1 MEVSGIMMG
10 NSEETPFTI
19 VHETE
24 PEIPEMKVT
33 IEEQSVVAMC
43 SMMKR
48 SHSDIHMERRIH
60 QVCSTDKS
68 AYNLP
73 LYLVDGR
80 NSPCTILHLIA
91 NGPDAYRIIIL
102 YGVPF
107 SEVI

>member
-1 MEVSGIMMG
+1 MG
-10 NSEETPFTI
+10 NSEETPFTT

-60 QVCSTDKS
+60 QVCTTDKVCLQS
-68 AYNLP
+68 PFVLSGWKKFPMHNFTSNCKWTRCLPYNHF
-73 LYLVDGR
+73 VR
-80 NSPCTILHLIA
+80 RTIK
-91 NGPDAYRIIIL
+91 
-102 YGVPF
+102 
-107 SEVI
+107 

>member
-1 MEVSGIMMG
+1 MG
-10 NSEETPFTI
+10 NSEETPFTT

-60 QVCSTDKS
+60 QVCSTD
-68 AYNLP
+68 NLP

-91 NGPDAYRIIIL
+91 NGPDDAYRIIIL

-107 SEVI
+107 SKVI